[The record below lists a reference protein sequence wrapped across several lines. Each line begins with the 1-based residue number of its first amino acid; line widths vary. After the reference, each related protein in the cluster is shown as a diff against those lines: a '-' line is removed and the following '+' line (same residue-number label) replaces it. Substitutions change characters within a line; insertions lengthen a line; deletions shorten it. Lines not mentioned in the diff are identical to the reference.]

1 MGTPTLTPFILEAP
15 SSGDTN
21 PDPLYFDVCHANPY
35 LKIASPGKNGLQK
48 GQTLELNSQLRGLP
62 RKCPRGPG
70 ERGFP
75 GEAICRA
82 HHHRRARGGWG
93 GRVGS
98 LRARRARRERSELKR
113 EHTGGTRAA
122 LAARRAQRLVFNK
135 REEGTHF

>member
-1 MGTPTLTPFILEAP
+1 MGYTRVKHLSA
-15 SSGDTN
+15 G
-21 PDPLYFDVCHANPY
+21 H
-35 LKIASPGKNGLQK
+35 
-48 GQTLELNSQLRGLP
+48 NSVDYHENA
-62 RKCPRGPG
+62 PRGPG

-98 LRARRARRERSELKR
+98 LRARRARRERSELKS

-122 LAARRAQRLVFNK
+122 FAARAARK
-135 REEGTHF
+135 